1 MATGLAGNLP
11 ALASSTVS
19 SAAGSASSLWL
30 GIGLPL
36 ITDRP

>member
-1 MATGLAGNLP
+1 MATGRAGNLP

-19 SAAGSASSLWL
+19 SAAGSASSRWL